1 MLYCTQY
8 QSNTKLGDAEIISS
22 VQVGFS
28 DKHKFL
34 DSWKMCFFFMPEVS
48 IESRGA
54 LSCVCAVS
62 KIPKRTMHLKY
73 VIS

>member
-22 VQVGFS
+22 VQVGFT

-34 DSWKMCFFFMPEVS
+34 DSWKMCVS
-48 IESRGA
+48 IESTGA
-54 LSCVCAVS
+54 LSCVCTVS
-62 KIPKRTMHLKY
+62 
-73 VIS
+73 